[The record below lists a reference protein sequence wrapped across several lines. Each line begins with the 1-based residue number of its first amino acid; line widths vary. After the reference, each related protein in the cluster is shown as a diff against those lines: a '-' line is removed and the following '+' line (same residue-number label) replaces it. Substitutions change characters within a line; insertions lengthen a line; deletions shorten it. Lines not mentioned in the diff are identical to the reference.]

1 MPTLPRR
8 AKIVQRLIGDCLVEK
23 GYAPFALSRDQ
34 TKQLYKYDKGSPARL
49 HYLHQISSD
58 PKILNE

>member
-1 MPTLPRR
+1 M
-8 AKIVQRLIGDCLVEK
+8 EK